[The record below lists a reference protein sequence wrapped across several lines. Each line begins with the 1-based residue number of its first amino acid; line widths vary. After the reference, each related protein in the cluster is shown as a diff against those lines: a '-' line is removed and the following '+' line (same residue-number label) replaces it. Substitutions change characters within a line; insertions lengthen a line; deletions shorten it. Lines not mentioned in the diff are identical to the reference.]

1 MSYSISSSKS
11 ICGLVAEDNMNEDDF
26 SLDLI
31 FHSLG
36 ENNYHTIDLRCIEK
50 QNVSVKWALD

>member
-50 QNVSVKWALD
+50 QNVSVK